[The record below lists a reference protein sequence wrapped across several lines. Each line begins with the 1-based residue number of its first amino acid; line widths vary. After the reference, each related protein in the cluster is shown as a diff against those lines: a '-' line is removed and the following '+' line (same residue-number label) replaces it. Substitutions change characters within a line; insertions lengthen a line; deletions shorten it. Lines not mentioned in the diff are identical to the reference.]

1 VKSGGEELRLLVWW
15 WHERSVA
22 QESQESILVVLH
34 CGAERQA
41 CHLAQRAVA
50 QGRPKTLLA
59 QSFEARLVQHGLVA
73 PQHEGPLLCSACEM
87 VCNQP
92 DFVHLRCP
100 LILEEALT
108 TGQPINMIFLAIEV
122 GEGKVMVVRVLL
134 RGRGGGG
141 GGGALCWG
149 SGKPGMGSEGRE
161 FDGWAGGRKGGLAL
175 GDKGSGGRWG
185 SGNVGGRGHKGRGGG
200 WRQCQ
205 GQGGRRSGH
214 DGDAPIAGKAVG
226 VILRSGG
233 GDVGRR

>member
-141 GGGALCWG
+141 GGG
-149 SGKPGMGSEGRE
+149 GRE
-161 FDGWAGGRKGGLAL
+161 SLGWGVRE
-175 GDKGSGGRWG
+175 
-185 SGNVGGRGHKGRGGG
+185 GNSMD
-200 WRQCQ
+200 
-205 GQGGRRSGH
+205 GQGDGRVDWRWETR
-214 DGDAPIAGKAVG
+214 AAVG
-226 VILRSGG
+226 DGAAATWEVVGTRAGVVDGG
-233 GDVGRR
+233 SARGREGAAAGTMGMPP